1 MTKTTNK
8 KIILPKEIP
17 VGTSKKE
24 SDVMWCLK
32 GKKRALFYSTTAQ
45 RDAIMVMRKECNDYE
60 SLIKALQYDRTA
72 QNIVRYFQQAGIAY
86 ENF

>member
-1 MTKTTNK
+1 MEYPKP
-8 KIILPKEIP
+8 KIRLPKSIP

-24 SDVMWCLK
+24 SDVAWCLK
-32 GKKRALFYSTTAQ
+32 GRKRALFYSTTAQ
-45 RDAIMVMRKECNDYE
+45 KDAIRVLQEECNDYE

-86 ENF
+86 ESF

>member
-1 MTKTTNK
+1 MKRCTKP
-8 KIILPKEIP
+8 KIKFPADIP
-17 VGTSKKE
+17 VGTSKKG
-24 SDVMWCLK
+24 SDVMWRLK

-45 RDAIMVMRKECNDYE
+45 RDAIRVMRNECNDYE

-72 QNIVRYFQQAGIAY
+72 QNIVRYFQQAGISY

>member
-1 MTKTTNK
+1 MEASKS
-8 KIILPKEIP
+8 KIKLPKDIP
-17 VGTSKKE
+17 VGTCKKE
-24 SDVMWCLK
+24 SDVMWRLK
-32 GKKRALFYSTTAQ
+32 GKKRALFYCTTAQ

>member
-1 MTKTTNK
+1 MQYPKP
-8 KIILPKEIP
+8 KIKLPKDIP
-17 VGTSKKE
+17 IGTSKKG
-24 SDVMWCLK
+24 SAVAWRLK
-32 GKKRALFYSTTAQ
+32 GRKRALFYSTTAQ
-45 RDAIMVMRKECNDYE
+45 KDAIRVLQEECNDYD